1 MFVEIQV
8 NTGGKNLIV
17 GEIYRVPN
25 TSSQNSI
32 DMYENTIKKVQSCNL
47 NTIIGTDQN
56 FDYLKIDNRKNIQ
69 DLFNIFLDNGLFPT
83 VSKPTCIMSNSATLI
98 DNLYISIKY
107 NNTIKSGIICRDI
120 SDHLPIFV
128 C

>member
-17 GEIYRVPN
+17 GGIYRVSN

-32 DMYENTIKKVQSCNL
+32 DMYENTIKIVQSCNL

-69 DLFNIFLDNGLFPT
+69 DLCNIFLNNGLLPT
-83 VSKPTCIMSNSATLI
+83 HTYHV
-98 DNLYISIKY
+98 
-107 NNTIKSGIICRDI
+107 
-120 SDHLPIFV
+120 
-128 C
+128 